1 MLNINKNNF
10 VKLINYF
17 EFNNKINDKIKINNK
32 FCIVSRF
39 SEDKNIPMLLYSLR
53 NVFNIYSD
61 YKCIL
66 VGCGDTT
73 EYDNYL
79 KYLCKK
85 LKIDKNVVFE
95 GYQKDVKKYYETSD
109 FSVLLSVSEGTPY
122 AILESFLYKCP
133 VLASNV
139 GGNNELIEN
148 EKYGMLIEYD
158 GIRDLEREK
167 IYITNYNTHLT
178 TIGYIQNDNID
189 TIYEKKIAFNNAVF
203 IPEQLYPKCNFCNNN
218 CSTCNYY
225 TKQKMKWDK
234 NVDKISASI
243 NKMIENNYTGIN
255 TDYANNAYNFFIKEF
270 SQNNYVKTI
279 LELIE

>member
-1 MLNINKNNF
+1 MNYNSYFDKIITVNNYTIDKLSSMLKISKNNF

-17 EFNNKINDKIKINNK
+17 EFNDNNISDKTKDNKISITDKIKTNNK
-32 FCIVSRF
+32 FCLVSRF

-53 NVFNIYSD
+53 DVFNIYPD

-66 VGCGDTT
+66 VGCGDTI

-85 LKIDKNVVFE
+85 LKIEKNVVFE

-148 EKYGMLIEYD
+148 EKSGMLIEYD
-158 GIRDLEREK
+158 GIRVLEGEK

-178 TIGYIQNDNID
+178 TIGYIQNENID
-189 TIYEKKIAFNNAVF
+189 
-203 IPEQLYPKCNFCNNN
+203 
-218 CSTCNYY
+218 
-225 TKQKMKWDK
+225 
-234 NVDKISASI
+234 
-243 NKMIENNYTGIN
+243 
-255 TDYANNAYNFFIKEF
+255 AN
-270 SQNNYVKTI
+270 
-279 LELIE
+279 